1 MKNFKQFISESV
13 NISGDFNGNLYVN
26 SQPEEPK
33 QVGENYV
40 ADVTWMGSIYRLEM
54 VSKNGIPTKQ
64 ELGEQLQKDYPGA
77 MVQNIY
83 PAEEKNFNIKNARR
97 YHPSKLEWID

>member
-1 MKNFKQFISESV
+1 MKSFKQFMEESV

-40 ADVTWMGSIYRLEM
+40 ADVTWM
-54 VSKNGIPTKQ
+54 
-64 ELGEQLQKDYPGA
+64 A
-77 MVQNIY
+77 
-83 PAEEKNFNIKNARR
+83 
-97 YHPSKLEWID
+97 